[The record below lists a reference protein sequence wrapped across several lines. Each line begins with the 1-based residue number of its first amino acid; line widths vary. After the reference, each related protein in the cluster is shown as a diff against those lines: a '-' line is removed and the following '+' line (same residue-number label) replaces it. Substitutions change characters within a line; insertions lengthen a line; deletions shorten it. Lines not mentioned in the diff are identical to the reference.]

1 MIYFYSHSHLR
12 DRQIDTVR
20 DWPVAEVLNPQIA
33 ERKGNQ
39 VSAQYANA
47 KKMHFSL
54 KQKLPLL
61 NIKRRPA
68 DAPKEAIVYVW
79 GGLIAT
85 GKFIIDLDNPWSMVG
100 YNLRAMSLYRPLIRW
115 ILLSERCVEIRCMSE
130 ACRRSLG
137 SLFGAEVFAKA
148 RVFYP
153 RIPQLVREGEIALRA
168 TEECRFLFVGTQFEI
183 KGGAA
188 LVEAFSR
195 VHARH
200 PQCHLDMVTHLPPEF
215 VLPVSRCSGITVYEA
230 KFSRDEIFERFMRG
244 ADVLILPTY
253 VESFGMVALE
263 ALSFGLALIATD
275 VYALGELVEAEV
287 NGVLLAPPVSIWD
300 GVMPSAAYYDLAN
313 IKKRIQAADTTGIV
327 SALETS
333 IERFVVDADWR
344 LQAKRASAR
353 LMARRFAC

>member
-20 DWPVAEVLNPQIA
+20 DWPIAEVINPQIA

-47 KKMHFSL
+47 KKMRFSI

-68 DAPKEAIVYVW
+68 DAPKDAVVYVW

-85 GKFIIDLDNPWSMVG
+85 GKFIVDLDNPWSMVG
-100 YNLRAMSLYRPLIRW
+100 YNLRAMPLYRALIRW

-137 SLFGAEVFAKA
+137 SLFGTGVLAKA

-153 RIPQLVREGEIALRA
+153 RIPQLVREEEIVLRD
-168 TEECRFLFVGTQFEI
+168 TEKCRFLFVGTQFEI

-188 LVEAFSR
+188 LIEAFSR

-215 VLPVSRCSGITVYEA
+215 APPVSRCTGITVHEA
-230 KFSRDEIFERFMRG
+230 KFSRDEIFEHFMRS

-287 NGVLLAPPVSIWD
+287 NGVLLEPPVSIWD

-313 IKKRIQAADTTGIV
+313 IKERIQAADAADFV
-327 SALETS
+327 SALEAS
-333 IERFVVDADWR
+333 IERFVLDADWR

>member
-1 MIYFYSHSHLR
+1 MIYFYPHSHLR

-20 DWPVAEVLNPQIA
+20 AWPISEVINPEIA
-33 ERKGNQ
+33 ERKGSQ

-47 KKMHFSL
+47 KKMRFSF

-61 NIKRRPA
+61 NLKRRPA
-68 DAPKEAIVYVW
+68 NAPRDSIIYVW

-85 GKFIIDLDNPWSMVG
+85 GKFIVDLDNPWSLVG
-100 YNLRAMSLYRPLIRW
+100 YNLRAMPLYRALIRS
-115 ILLSERCVEIRCMSE
+115 ILLSKRCVEIRCMSE

-137 SLFGAEVFAKA
+137 KLFGSQVSEKA

-153 RIPQLVREGEIALRA
+153 RIQQRVHEDEIVLSDRNK
-168 TEECRFLFVGTQFEI
+168 CRFLFVGTQFEI

-188 LVEAFSR
+188 LIDAFSR

-200 PQCHLDMVTHLPPEF
+200 PQCHLDMVTHLPGEF
-215 VLPVSRCSGITVYEA
+215 SLPVSRCVGITAYEA
-230 KFSRDEIFERFMRG
+230 RFNRDEIVERFMRNT
-244 ADVLILPTY
+244 DVLILPTY

-263 ALSFGLALIATD
+263 ALSCGLALIATD
-275 VYALGELVEAEV
+275 VYALSEMVENEV
-287 NGVLLAPPVSIWD
+287 NGFLLEPPVSIWE
-300 GVMPSAAYYDLAN
+300 GVMPSSAYYDLTN
-313 IKKRIQAADTTGIV
+313 IKQQIRTTDITKFISV
-327 SALETS
+327 LEAS
-333 IERFVVDADWR
+333 IERFVLDSDWR